1 MIAFVLSGGGS
12 RGALEVGALRA
23 LFEAGIAPEMLVGSS
38 VGALN
43 ATGIAAEPTLAGVKR
58 LEQAWLLAR
67 SSDIFPGNWA
77 TEAWRFVTRQDS
89 LYPSDGLRKFAAES
103 LPPGVTTYG
112 DIRRVKLYVTAAN
125 LNTASLYVYGDDP
138 SAKLVDAAVTS
149 AALPPVFPP
158 VRYNGYQYVDGGVV
172 ANVPIT
178 VAIDKGATEIY
189 ALNLGYTDEPEPDVR
204 GVVSVVL
211 QTISVLLYQQLLD
224 DLQDVARRPDIK
236 LHQIILEPP
245 QRVSLTDLGQS
256 AALIAEGYR
265 VTKDYLAR
273 LAAGKVAPINIE
285 ELLPQPA
292 PPPPGAQ
299 IFPWRRRRHERGA
312 LP

>member
-23 LFEAGIAPEMLVGSS
+23 LFEAGIQPAMLVGSS

-43 ATGIAAEPTLAGVKR
+43 ATGVAAEPSLAGVKR

-67 SSDIFPGNWA
+67 SSDIFPGNWI
-77 TEAWRFVTRQDS
+77 TEGWRFVTRQDS

-103 LPPGVTTYG
+103 LPPGIATYG
-112 DIRRVKLYVTAAN
+112 DITRVKLYVTAAN

-138 SAKLVDAAVTS
+138 SARLVDAAVTS
-149 AALPPVFPP
+149 ASLPPVFPP
-158 VRYNGYQYVDGGVV
+158 VRYNGYQYVDGGAV
-172 ANVPIT
+172 ANVPIS
-178 VAIDKGATEIY
+178 VAVDKGATEIY

-204 GVVSVVL
+204 GVVNVVL

-224 DLQDVARRPDIK
+224 DLEAAGRRPDIK

-245 QRVSLTDLGQS
+245 HRVSLTDLSQS
-256 AALIAEGYR
+256 AALIAEGYHA
-265 VTKDYLAR
+265 TKTYLGR
-273 LAAGKVAPINIE
+273 LHEGKVGPISIE
-285 ELLPQPA
+285 DLLPPPA

-299 IFPWRRRRHERGA
+299 VFPWRRRRERNA
-312 LP
+312 PP

>member
-23 LFEAGIAPEMLVGSS
+23 LFEAGIRPEMLVGSS

-58 LEQAWLLAR
+58 LEQAWLLAH
-67 SSDIFPGNWA
+67 SSDIFPGNWI
-77 TEAWRFVTRQDS
+77 TEGWRFVTRQDS

-103 LPPGVTTYG
+103 LAPGVTTYG

-158 VRYNGYQYVDGGVV
+158 VRYNGYQYVDGGAV

-178 VAIDKGATEIY
+178 VAIDRGATEIY
-189 ALNLGYTDEPEPDVR
+189 ALNLGYTDAPEPDVR
-204 GVVSVVL
+204 SVVSVVL

-224 DLQDVARRPDIK
+224 DLQDAALRPDIK

-245 QRVSLTDLGQS
+245 HRVSLTDLSQS

-265 VTKDYLAR
+265 VTKDYLGR
-273 LAAGKVAPINIE
+273 LSAGKVAPISIE
-285 ELLPQPA
+285 DLLPQPA

-299 IFPWRRRRHERGA
+299 LFSWRRRHARRT